1 MFRRTAPKTDDE
13 QTELLNALEK
23 TRFALES
30 ARISFDNASEPE
42 LVDAT
47 VYEINSLQ
55 ARYNYLLRR
64 AREAGCR
71 ADTNFRPL
79 RLER

>member
-1 MFRRTAPKTDDE
+1 MFFKAKDENADERSELMEALAVTRTA
-13 QTELLNALEK
+13 LEG
-23 TRFALES
+23 
-30 ARISFDNASEPE
+30 ARMCFEFASEPE

-71 ADTNFRPL
+71 ADMSFRAVRAL
-79 RLER
+79 R